1 MSSKITEGI
10 IYILALIL
18 SDLFG
23 YKLVSLKDK
32 LVTSTLP
39 QIEFSTSSLF
49 NSTSSID
56 LSQNILKIEIKNGT
70 STLIVTS
77 SIKGI
82 LETTSP
88 LETKLL
94 KDK

>member
-1 MSSKITEGI
+1 
-10 IYILALIL
+10 L

>member
-56 LSQNILKIEIKNGT
+56 PSQNILKIEIKNGT